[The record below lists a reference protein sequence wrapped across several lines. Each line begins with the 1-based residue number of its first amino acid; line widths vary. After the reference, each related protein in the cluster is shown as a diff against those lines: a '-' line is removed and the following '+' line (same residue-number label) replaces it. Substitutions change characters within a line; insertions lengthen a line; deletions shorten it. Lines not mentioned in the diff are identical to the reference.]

1 MKNMINKAEVLS
13 KVKKGSIITLAILG
27 ASSLILTAYRIWT
40 SHTHRYSVQM
50 EDGDHTPVNE

>member
-1 MKNMINKAEVLS
+1 MINKAEVLS